1 MIGVQLPKKKDT
13 QAVVWRR
20 CQKARQICA
29 RTGFASCATMDD
41 CRSHESHS
49 SEEDSRGIRSKLC
62 CVAQTTRRRR
72 ETRPGSGYCTPLKD
86 GKGGSEGVS
95 VLSNLSPWIGLWP
108 LVWALLWS
116 TLLLSFGNT
125 GISLYLLSESVPYG
139 GESRTPLY

>member
-1 MIGVQLPKKKDT
+1 MSS
-13 QAVVWRR
+13 
-20 CQKARQICA
+20 CQKRRIHKLWYGGDVRKPDRSVQGPALVRVPPWTTAEVMKATHQR
-29 RTGFASCATMDD
+29 RTAGAYETTV
-41 CRSHESHS
+41 
-49 SEEDSRGIRSKLC
+49 LC

-108 LVWALLWS
+108 LVWALVWS
-116 TLLLSFGNT
+116 TSLLSFGNT

>member
-29 RTGFASCATMDD
+29 RTGFGSCATMDD

-49 SEEDSRGIRSKLC
+49 SEEDSRGIRNN
-62 CVAQTTRRRR
+62 CVVLP
-72 ETRPGSGYCTPLKD
+72 RPHGAGAKPGRAVDTPLKD

-95 VLSNLSPWIGLWP
+95 VLSNLSPWIGLWS